1 MVINY
6 LQAVPFVTSDSGEL
20 GSHLAI
26 NQCGRFAHTGGTVSK
41 KAIWVLSVCLAIFSV
56 SGLADDG
63 AKRSLKTKVA
73 PSYPE
78 LAKKM
83 NVAGTVKVEVS
94 VAANGSVKMAK
105 ATGGHPLLID
115 AAERAAKQCKYEAG
129 GESVETLTFN
139 FDPNK

>member
-1 MVINY
+1 
-6 LQAVPFVTSDSGEL
+6 
-20 GSHLAI
+20 
-26 NQCGRFAHTGGTVSK
+26 VSK
-41 KAIWVLSVCLAIFSV
+41 KAIWILGLCLALATV
-56 SGLADDG
+56 SGFAEDG
-63 AKRSLKTKVA
+63 AKRALKTKVA
-73 PSYPE
+73 PAYPE

-94 VAANGSVKMAK
+94 VAANGTVKMAK

-139 FDPNK
+139 FDPNR